1 MKNILELDNS
11 QTTHDLIALLSRLT
25 IGIVLFPHGAQKLL
39 GWWNGYGYDGT
50 MHYFTHIVGIPYEVG
65 FLVIMIE
72 FFGPILLVLGLWT
85 RVAAAAIMV
94 VMIGVIISV
103 QHQYFFMDWF
113 RNQQGEGMEFFFL
126 MIGLCLV
133 SILNGGGKFAAS
145 HFLKR

>member
-133 SILNGGGKFAAS
+133 SILNGGGKFAATKL
-145 HFLKR
+145 LKL